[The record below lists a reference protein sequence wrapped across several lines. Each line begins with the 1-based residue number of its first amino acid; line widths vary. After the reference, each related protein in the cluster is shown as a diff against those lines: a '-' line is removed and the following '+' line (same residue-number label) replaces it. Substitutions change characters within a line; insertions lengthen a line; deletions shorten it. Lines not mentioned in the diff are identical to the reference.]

1 VVATSG
7 SESIPHVATRLQGF
21 RPLIVEM
28 IASFLDREIVFD
40 AGGRNEKEIER
51 LLRLLEDVMKKVR
64 GLAETD
70 AILGASVPS
79 SVD

>member
-1 VVATSG
+1 
-7 SESIPHVATRLQGF
+7 
-21 RPLIVEM
+21 LIVEM
-28 IASFLDREIVFD
+28 TASFLDREIVFD
-40 AGGRNEKEIER
+40 AGGRNEEEIER

-64 GLAETD
+64 ELAERD